1 MFKSKKT
8 TNNKLMGAGKN
19 RLDVFEKIEIV
30 RSLIINNVE
39 NLNDKE
45 IQSELCRCWY
55 YNIGRREEITPRQ
68 HEILDLLLKNN
79 INPKT
84 AYHYFLLN
92 NAPDHIKLRL
102 REKKVSM
109 RDAVSISSKYNKL
122 ESMKGSEKLME
133 EIRTIVGGLKWESQ
147 EQ

>member
-1 MFKSKKT
+1 MV
-8 TNNKLMGAGKN
+8 NGKH
-19 RLDVFEKIEIV
+19 RLNVFEKIDVIRNLIV
-30 RSLIINNVE
+30 NNVGDI
-39 NLNDKE
+39 NDKE

-55 YNIGRREEITPRQ
+55 HNIGRREEITSRQ

-92 NAPDHIKLRL
+92 NAPEHLKTRL
-102 REKKVSM
+102 KEKKVSI

-133 EIRTIVGGLKWESQ
+133 EIKIIVRGLKWENQ